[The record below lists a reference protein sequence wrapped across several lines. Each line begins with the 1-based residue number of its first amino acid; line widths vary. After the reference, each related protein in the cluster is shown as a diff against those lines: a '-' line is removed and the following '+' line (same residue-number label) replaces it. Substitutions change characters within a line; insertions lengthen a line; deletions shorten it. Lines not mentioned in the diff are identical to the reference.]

1 VLNNPAPALVEGK
14 KCDLPNGFEFM
25 AVNLP
30 MELLRSFV
38 AINETGSMQQAT
50 KRVFVTQSALS
61 LQMRRL
67 EDIVRQPLFNR
78 QGRKLSLSQAGAH
91 VLSSAKQI
99 LEMNDR
105 LFASL
110 QGQALSGHV
119 RVGLNQDFAEIFLPG
134 VLNEFVTLYPEIQ
147 LQVCVGGSQELLEA
161 LETGAMDVVFCV
173 RAETEPQNI
182 KIIPMQWVGQ
192 VHLLE
197 QDVLPLALLEEPC
210 LFRATALRLL
220 EESGRKFR
228 IVVETA
234 SLSVIRAAV
243 QAGLAITCR
252 NQLFVESGLLPVLPG
267 NGLPVLPTH
276 GYALFTGAQPSPAA
290 LRLADLI
297 SQSVTMLE

>member
-1 VLNNPAPALVEGK
+1 
-14 KCDLPNGFEFM
+14 
-25 AVNLP
+25 

-67 EDIVRQPLFNR
+67 EEIVRQPLFHR
-78 QGRKLSLSQAGAH
+78 QGRKLSLSQAGVH
-91 VLSSAKQI
+91 LLSSAKQI

-134 VLNEFVTLYPEIQ
+134 VLNEFVILHPEIQ
-147 LQVCVGGSQELLEA
+147 LQVRVGGSQELLEA
-161 LETGAMDVVFCV
+161 LKSDALDVVFCV
-173 RAETEPQNI
+173 RPESEPQNI
-182 KIIPMQWVGQ
+182 KIVPMQWVGQ
-192 VHLLE
+192 EHLLE
-197 QDVLPLALLEEPC
+197 QEVLPLALLEEPC
-210 LFRATALRLL
+210 LFRATALALL

-228 IVVETA
+228 VVVETA
-234 SLSVIRAAV
+234 SLSVLRAAV

-252 NQLFVESGLLPVLPG
+252 NKLFIDSGLMPFLPAASLPA
-267 NGLPVLPTH
+267 LPNH
-276 GYALFTGAQPSPAA
+276 GYALFMAQLPSPAA
-290 LRLADLI
+290 LRLAELVR
-297 SQSVTMLE
+297 QSVTTLA